1 MTHWVWEKHKG
12 IKRILEIHPEL
23 EYLIIKLRRKGLSW
37 VRISKIL
44 SNEYGYKV
52 SPMSVGRI
60 LKDVHWMRKERRRTA
75 NVFGL

>member
-1 MTHWVWEKHKG
+1 M
-12 IKRILEIHPEL
+12 

-60 LKDVHWMRKERRRTA
+60 LKDVQWMKKVRRRMK
-75 NVFGL
+75 VMV

>member
-1 MTHWVWEKHKG
+1 MIVKF
-12 IKRILEIHPEL
+12 
-23 EYLIIKLRRKGLSW
+23 RRKGLSW

-60 LKDVHWMRKERRRTA
+60 LKDIEWMRKERRRMKRSET
-75 NVFGL
+75 V